1 MNFLKGFLIAVIAF
15 LLQSC
20 FNSDDHLFDASQA
33 VDIKVETTLSNS
45 MTDYSKIVKADTFN
59 INDTVYFITTISPN
73 KIIKVQDYQ
82 WLMDGKYC
90 SSEYNFKKQIT
101 EPGYHKF
108 TFMLKDYF
116 GDMHY
121 DSLEIWI
128 APSPTL
134 NDSTFTP
141 AEGTQAIDPYEAIYF
156 TWSAKTE
163 GINNATVRANVA
175 ILCSKIFCLIL
186 LTSFL

>member
-1 MNFLKGFLIAVIAF
+1 MNFLKGFLVAVTAF

-20 FNSDDHLFDASQA
+20 FNSDDHLFDAAQA

-90 SSEYNFKKQIT
+90 SSEYNFKKQI
-101 EPGYHKF
+101 
-108 TFMLKDYF
+108 
-116 GDMHY
+116 
-121 DSLEIWI
+121 
-128 APSPTL
+128 
-134 NDSTFTP
+134 
-141 AEGTQAIDPYEAIYF
+141 
-156 TWSAKTE
+156 
-163 GINNATVRANVA
+163 
-175 ILCSKIFCLIL
+175 
-186 LTSFL
+186 SFN